1 MEEEQELEDKRPFTE
16 ILHDLLHSDDV
27 ELNDLP
33 RLSDLHSDTLAL
45 FKEQWSETDDER
57 RLIIA
62 HHLSDLTEF
71 NFVVDFEPLFML
83 MLADE
88 NSDVR
93 ITGLNGLWD
102 SVTTSLIPTIL
113 EIAHNDD
120 VLDVQVAAAR
130 TLTHYVLLA
139 EWEELPAAPV
149 APIVPSLI
157 ELYDEPTT
165 AVSLKA
171 AIVEAISPAPHPR
184 LSSIIE
190 DAYGSAD
197 RQLRQSALFAMGGTA
212 DERWL
217 PILLEE
223 IEGYETDVRIEAI
236 RAIGLIGDE
245 TAVSPL
251 INQLAD
257 EDEEIIAI
265 TIQALGEIG
274 GDQASE
280 LLRNLLQNPDY
291 EAYEDAID
299 EALEISHILYEIENL
314 HAPDDLSPLN
324 GYH

>member
-1 MEEEQELEDKRPFTE
+1 MNTEEELEDKRPFTE
-16 ILHDLLHSDDV
+16 IVHALLHGDDV

-33 RLSDLHSDTLAL
+33 RLSDLLGDALAL
-45 FKEQWSETDDER
+45 FKEEWSQTDDER

-62 HHLSDLTEF
+62 HHLVDLTEF
-71 NFVVDFEPLFML
+71 DFVVDFEPLFVL

-102 SVTTSLIPTIL
+102 TITTALIPTIL
-113 EIAHNDD
+113 KLAHDD
-120 VLDVQVAAAR
+120 EVLDVQVAAAR
-130 TLTHYVLLA
+130 TLTHFVLLA
-139 EWEELPAAPV
+139 EWEELPAKPV

-157 ELYDEPTT
+157 KLYDEPTT

-171 AIVEAISPAPHPR
+171 AILEAVSPAPHPR
-184 LSSIIE
+184 LSGMIE
-190 DAYGSAD
+190 DSYGSAD
-197 RQLRQSALFAMGGTA
+197 RQLRLSAIFAMGGSA
-212 DERWL
+212 DDRWL

-223 IEGYETDVRIEAI
+223 MDSYETDVRIEAI

-245 TAVSPL
+245 TAVPDL

-274 GDQASE
+274 GDEATE
-280 LLRNLLQNPDY
+280 TLRNLLENPDY
-291 EAYEDAID
+291 EEYEDVID
-299 EALEISHILYEIENL
+299 EALELSHVLYDIDNL
-314 HAPDDLSPLN
+314 QAPDDLGTLN
-324 GYH
+324 GHH

>member
-1 MEEEQELEDKRPFTE
+1 MDAEEQEEDKRPFTE
-16 ILHDLLHSDDV
+16 ILHDLLHGDDV
-27 ELNDLP
+27 ELNYLP
-33 RLSDLHSDTLAL
+33 RLSDLYGDTLAR
-45 FKEQWSETDDER
+45 FKEEWSKTDDER

-62 HHLSDLTEF
+62 HHLTDLTEF
-71 NFVVDFEPLFML
+71 NFVVDFESLFVL

-113 EIAHNDD
+113 ELAHDD
-120 VLDVQVAAAR
+120 DALDVQVAAAR

-139 EWEELPAAPV
+139 EWEELPAVPV

-171 AIVEAISPAPHPR
+171 AILEAISPAPHPR
-184 LSSIIE
+184 LSSMIE

-197 RQLRQSALFAMGGTA
+197 RQLRLSAIFAMGGAA

-223 IEGYETDVRIEAI
+223 IESYETDVRIEAI

-245 TAVSPL
+245 TAVSDL
-251 INQLAD
+251 INQLVD
-257 EDEEIIAI
+257 EDEDIISI

-280 LLRNLLQNPDY
+280 VLRNLLENPDY
-291 EAYEDAID
+291 ESYEDAID
-299 EALEISHILYEIENL
+299 EALEISHILYDIENL
-314 HAPDDLSPLN
+314 QTPDDLSQLN
-324 GYH
+324 GHH